1 MLVRH
6 HLLEIR
12 KLSPLEAEETEEHFS
27 EPEEGTMT
35 FSMLIGKH
43 GSTDAGITVSD
54 DIYPKEQ

>member
-1 MLVRH
+1 MRH

-27 EPEEGTMT
+27 GPEERTVA
-35 FSMLIGKH
+35 FFMLTEKH
-43 GSTDAGITVSD
+43 VSIDAGVKVSD

>member
-1 MLVRH
+1 VRH
-6 HLLEIR
+6 RLLEIR
-12 KLSPLEAEETEEHFS
+12 KLSPLEAEETEEPFS

-35 FSMLIGKH
+35 FSFFFAKH